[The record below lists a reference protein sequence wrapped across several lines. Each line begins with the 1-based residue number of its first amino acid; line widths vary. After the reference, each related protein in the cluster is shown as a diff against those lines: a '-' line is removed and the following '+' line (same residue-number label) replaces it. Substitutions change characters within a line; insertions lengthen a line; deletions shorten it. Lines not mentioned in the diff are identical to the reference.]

1 MRSTIFVLSS
11 LAAASLA
18 VAACERDGAVL
29 SDAATPAPIGSA
41 DLEAQR
47 LFATRCV
54 ACHGPLGKGD
64 GVAGAQLNPRPRDF
78 TKAEWQQRVT
88 DDGLRAVIV
97 KGGKAAGRSN
107 LMPAN
112 PDLADHGDVVDG
124 LVRIV
129 RGLPAK

>member
-1 MRSTIFVLSS
+1 MRSIYL
-11 LAAASLA
+11 LLGSLA
-18 VAACERDGAVL
+18 VAPLAMAACERDGAVL
-29 SDAATPAPIGSA
+29 SDAAAPAPIASS

-78 TKAEWQQRVT
+78 TKADWQQRVT
-88 DDGLRAVIV
+88 DDGLRTVIV

-112 PDLADHGDVVDG
+112 PDLAERGDVVDG

-129 RGLPAK
+129 RGLAAK